1 MEASQTRDYCAA
13 KGAAHRA
20 ARPGPSATIELSLQ
34 DDKSFSPQKEG
45 GPSAT
50 IELSLQDDK
59 SLSLP
64 KKEGGPSAAVGLA
77 LRDDNVIGGG
87 H

>member
-1 MEASQTRDYCAA
+1 LGALLPTDRDMEASQTRDYCAA

-20 ARPGPSATIELSLQ
+20 ARP
-34 DDKSFSPQKEG
+34 